1 MRQPHALLLL
11 VLAAAACGGD
21 STCDGTHTPTP
32 IDPATTGAIAG
43 SVRVT
48 GTVPRSTP
56 VQMSGECSALH
67 RGAPDGGDVLVHD
80 GRVENAFV
88 WVKSGLGD
96 RVFAVPATPIVI
108 DQKGCMF
115 QPRVAGAQVCQ
126 PIEFRNSDALLHNV
140 HGTPGQ
146 SDAWN
151 FGLGVQGSH
160 RTVRLAKPEVMVV
173 TRCDVHPWMRAY
185 LGVVD
190 HPFFAVTGA
199 DGAFELRG
207 VPAGD
212 YVVGAWHE
220 VLGTREA
227 RVTVKPGTSETVDFA
242 YGG

>member
-1 MRQPHALLLL
+1 MRRSSVVL
-11 VLAAAACGGD
+11 VLALAVAACGGN
-21 STCDGTHTPTP
+21 TACDVSRTPTP
-32 IDPATTGAIAG
+32 IDAATTGTIAG
-43 SVRVT
+43 NVRVT
-48 GTVPRSTP
+48 GAVPPSTP
-56 VQMSGECSALH
+56 VQMTGECSALH
-67 RGAPDGGDVLVHD
+67 QGAATAGDVLVHD

-88 WVKSGLGD
+88 WIKSGLGD
-96 RVFAVPATPIVI
+96 RVFAVPTTPVVV
-108 DQKGCMF
+108 DQKGCLF

-126 PIEFRNSDALLHNV
+126 PVEFRNSDALLHNV
-140 HGTPGQ
+140 HGTPAA

-160 RTVRLAKPEVMVV
+160 RTVRLEKPEVMVV

-199 DGAFELRG
+199 DGRFELHG

-220 VLGTREA
+220 VFGTLEA
-227 RVTVKPGTSETVDFA
+227 RVTVAPGKTETVDFSYA
-242 YGG
+242 R